1 MRLFHLTLAI
11 TFLTAACSQPDDS
24 KAENEPTKT
33 EIIAD
38 TSAPTPAIYA
48 ETAIKSGELG
58 GTYLNAGD
66 STPIIVIVP
75 GSGPTNKD
83 GNNMGMK
90 SNAYKFLAHDLADA
104 GISSIRVDKRGMFS
118 SREAG
123 DPNAVTVDIYTKD
136 YRNWAQT
143 AIEKT
148 GNDCAYLLG
157 HSEGGLMVTAAAID
171 QDNICGLILVSAP
184 GFKMSDVLRRQLKDN
199 PANAPIL
206 DEALSAIN
214 TLEAGE
220 TVNTDGMH
228 PALMGLFSP
237 TIQPYWISVFQVDPA
252 ELLAAVEAPKL
263 VLQGSHDVQVSI
275 EDAQRLSKMGRADLV
290 TLDQVNHV
298 LKRAPEDF
306 TKNIMSY
313 NSPDT
318 PIDDGV
324 VKAISSFLDRH

>member
-1 MRLFHLTLAI
+1 MKLFHLTLA
-11 TFLTAACSQPDDS
+11 LTLLAAACSQPDNS
-24 KAENEPTKT
+24 NAENEPPKT
-33 EIIAD
+33 EISEPEAG
-38 TSAPTPAIYA
+38 AYA
-48 ETAIKSGELG
+48 ETAIKTGELG

-66 STPIIVIVP
+66 SAPIIIIVP

-83 GNNMGMK
+83 GNSMGMK

-118 SREAG
+118 STKAG
-123 DPNAVTVDIYTKD
+123 DPEKISVDIYAQD
-136 YRNWAQT
+136 YRRWAKT
-143 AIEKT
+143 ALNKT
-148 GNDCAYLLG
+148 GQDCAYLLG

-171 QDNICGLILVSAP
+171 QDNICCVILVAAP
-184 GFKMSDVLRRQLKDN
+184 GFRMSDVIRRQLKDN

-206 DEALSAIN
+206 DEALTAID

-220 TVNTDGMH
+220 TVNIDGMH
-228 PALMGLFSP
+228 PALMGLFAP
-237 TIQPYWISVFQVDPA
+237 RVQPYLISLFKVDPA
-252 ELLAAVEAPKL
+252 ELLGKVDAPKL
-263 VLQGSHDVQVSI
+263 VLQGSHDVQVSQ

-290 TLDQVNHV
+290 ILDEVNHV
-298 LKRAPEDF
+298 LKRAPKDF
-306 TKNIMSY
+306 SENIKSY

>member
-1 MRLFHLTLAI
+1 MRLFHLTLAL
-11 TFLTAACSQPDDS
+11 TLLTAACSQPDDS
-24 KAENEPTKT
+24 KAENELPKT
-33 EIIAD
+33 EISEPE
-38 TSAPTPAIYA
+38 TGSYA
-48 ETAIKSGELG
+48 ETAIKTGELE

-66 STPIIVIVP
+66 SAPIIIIVP

-118 SREAG
+118 STKAG
-123 DPNAVTVDIYTKD
+123 DPEKISVDIYAQD
-136 YRNWAQT
+136 YRRWAKT
-143 AIEKT
+143 ALNKT
-148 GNDCAYLLG
+148 GQDCAYLLG

-171 QDNICGLILVSAP
+171 QDNICGVILVAAP
-184 GFKMSDVLRRQLKDN
+184 GFRMSNVIRRQLKDN

-206 DEALSAIN
+206 DEALTAID

-220 TVNTDGMH
+220 TVNIDGMH
-228 PALMGLFSP
+228 PALMGLFAP
-237 TIQPYWISVFQVDPA
+237 PVQPYLISLFKVDPA
-252 ELLAAVEAPKL
+252 DLLGKVDAPKL
-263 VLQGSHDVQVSI
+263 VLQGSHDVQVSQ

-290 TLDQVNHV
+290 ILDEVNHV
-298 LKRAPEDF
+298 LKRAPKDF
-306 TKNIMSY
+306 SENIKSY